1 MIGDGYLS
9 HQHPL
14 CGIGTC
20 RQKPAYLPE
29 RFSVVSQLFLIVQ
42 QTEIICLLLL
52 FELLVQA
59 LLVTVHVLNG
69 VTAFT
74 NPGMA
79 TLAQT
84 DPMRDCLP

>member
-1 MIGDGYLS
+1 
-9 HQHPL
+9 
-14 CGIGTC
+14 
-20 RQKPAYLPE
+20 
-29 RFSVVSQLFLIVQ
+29 
-42 QTEIICLLLL
+42 LLL